1 VIARAAAMP
10 IAVLISGRG
19 SNMRAIHEESC
30 KPDAPFL
37 VRAVI
42 SDQAA
47 APGLRY
53 AEHAGIATEVLAK
66 AGFARRE
73 DYDAE
78 LQARLA
84 PYSVQLLVLAGF
96 MRILSAEFVA
106 AYLGRMLNIHP
117 SLLPAYPGLHTHRRV
132 LAAGEK
138 EHGATIH
145 FVTADLDGGPRIL
158 QARVPILETDDE
170 TSLSARVQAA
180 ELKIYPMVVRWYCEG
195 RLSMRDNAAWLDGIQ
210 LREPVQLENA
220 ATENAH
226 V

>member
-19 SNMRAIHEESC
+19 SNMRAIHEASC
-30 KPDAPFL
+30 KPNAPFEI
-37 VRAVI
+37 RAVL
-42 SDQAA
+42 SDQPA
-47 APGLRY
+47 APGLEY
-53 AEHAGIATEVLAK
+53 AQRAGIATEVLAK
-66 AGFARRE
+66 TGFARRE

-78 LQARLA
+78 LQVRLA
-84 PYSVQLLVLAGF
+84 PYSAQLIVLAGF
-96 MRILSAEFVA
+96 MRILSGAFA
-106 AYLGRMLNIHP
+106 AAHLGRMLNIHP
-117 SLLPAYPGLHTHRRV
+117 SLLPAYPGLHTHRRA
-132 LAAGEK
+132 LNAGDK
-138 EHGATIH
+138 QHGATIH
-145 FVTADLDGGPRIL
+145 FVTAELDGGPRIL
-158 QARVPILETDDE
+158 QARVPVLENDDE

-220 ATENAH
+220 ATESTH